1 MPHNISLNNITPMT
15 APVQQELSDISL
27 LTTASVLPRVET
39 QPKMSEPALPQT
51 LSLTDSCLK
60 NEETSSNQQS
70 EVKKEQAEKKKKVH
84 KKSNKYSNHTKAKG
98 HLAAI
103 AGATTLGAVLAPF
116 TGGLSLLPT
125 AFVVLF
131 GNATAL
137 AMYGGSE
144 FVLGQQGANN
154 QLEDKKEPEENKQPE
169 DLVPLPPRPMP
180 TYEFHG
186 FDEIDGRRI
195 PDDNEP
201 GEKGADGKGNT
212 FNYSPV
218 FNFNLN

>member
-1 MPHNISLNNITPMT
+1 
-15 APVQQELSDISL
+15 
-27 LTTASVLPRVET
+27 
-39 QPKMSEPALPQT
+39 MSEPALPQT
-51 LSLTDSCLK
+51 LSLTDSCLE

-180 TYEFHG
+180 LMSSTVLMKLMGVVFRM
-186 FDEIDGRRI
+186 IT
-195 PDDNEP
+195 NL
-201 GEKGADGKGNT
+201 GKKELMVKAIRLIILR
-212 FNYSPV
+212 YSI
-218 FNFNLN
+218 LI